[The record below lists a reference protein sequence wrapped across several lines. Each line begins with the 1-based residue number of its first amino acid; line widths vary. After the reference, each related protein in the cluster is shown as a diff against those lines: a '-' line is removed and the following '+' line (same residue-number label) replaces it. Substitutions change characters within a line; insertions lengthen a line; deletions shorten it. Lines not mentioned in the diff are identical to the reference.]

1 MTLAALTVFAITG
14 SMGYAKSYMLN
25 EHLHSSWLNKELC
38 DELNKTNVQVN
49 SNTAT
54 IDAMS
59 QDLLKTVKASKKI
72 EEIKNRQQEEIAERA
87 KGDLANSNAIKAETK
102 AREAKDAAHEETMKE
117 LGAGV
122 LSNAKAIDKET
133 AEREA
138 EIERLDEEKA
148 SKKFVDS
155 GLNAAR
161 EALKAEKAARKE
173 ADAKL
178 NRELVVTH
186 DKLND
191 KIADE
196 TKERAL
202 QDAALAGRINEEAV
216 TRAEADKAHEA
227 EIAEVKNRQQE
238 EIAERVKGD
247 LANSNAIKAETKVR
261 EAKDTELAGKIAE
274 ERKDRQDADTELN
287 DGIKANKELIKKEV
301 KNREA
306 AVKTVKEMAD
316 NAQKSADKAN
326 AAIENK
332 ETGLAAA
339 HTKAEA
345 ARVEADKANAA
356 VAEET
361 TARKEADRIHDAAIE
376 SNRSAISHLDK
387 KVNKGTAMLVA
398 MSNVDFQ
405 DVNAGEVAVGAGVG
419 HYVGDQ
425 AVAVGVAYGV
435 NDDFKVHAKF
445 SGVAGDPHYNAIGG
459 GLTYKF
465 RTR

>member
-1 MTLAALTVFAITG
+1 MKNNLEKVIKGCFKRRVSMTLAALTVFAITG
-14 SMGYAKSYMLN
+14 SMGYAKSYKLN

-72 EEIKNRQQEEIAERA
+72 EEIKNRQQEEIAER
-87 KGDLANSNAIKAETK
+87 
-102 AREAKDAAHEETMKE
+102 
-117 LGAGV
+117 
-122 LSNAKAIDKET
+122 
-133 AEREA
+133 
-138 EIERLDEEKA
+138 
-148 SKKFVDS
+148 
-155 GLNAAR
+155 
-161 EALKAEKAARKE
+161 
-173 ADAKL
+173 
-178 NRELVVTH
+178 
-186 DKLND
+186 
-191 KIADE
+191 
-196 TKERAL
+196 
-202 QDAALAGRINEEAV
+202 
-216 TRAEADKAHEA
+216 
-227 EIAEVKNRQQE
+227 
-238 EIAERVKGD
+238 VKGD
-247 LANSNAIKAETKVR
+247 LANSNAIKAE
-261 EAKDTELAGKIAE
+261 
-274 ERKDRQDADTELN
+274 
-287 DGIKANKELIKKEV
+287 KKE
-301 KNREA
+301 REA
-306 AVKTVKEMAD
+306 AIKTVG
-316 NAQKSADKAN
+316 DK
-326 AAIENK
+326 
-332 ETGLAAA
+332 
-339 HTKAEA
+339 
-345 ARVEADKANAA
+345 ADKANAA

-425 AVAVGVAYGV
+425 AVAIGVAYGV

-445 SGVAGDPHYNAIGG
+445 SGVAGNTHYNAIGG